1 MNILLLLAKIV
12 AFALSGSKAVLA
24 SLADSAGK
32 LLPPTSMFVLALETA
47 VLKYLQIH
55 SSCLTAS

>member
-1 MNILLLLAKIV
+1 MNIVLLLAKIV

-32 LLPPTSMFVLALETA
+32 LLPPTTKFVLALETA
-47 VLKYLQIH
+47 VHTCLQSH
-55 SSCLTAS
+55 SSYLTAS

>member
-1 MNILLLLAKIV
+1 MNILLLLAKII

-32 LLPPTSMFVLALETA
+32 LLPLTFKIFCAQETKA
-47 VLKYLQIH
+47 VHKRLQFY
-55 SSCLTAS
+55 SS